1 MEKSYFT
8 KEDIDKNMLVSDFL
22 IGKQSVFFG
31 QEGNTRQF
39 LVYPPG
45 KDDYIVVF
53 ANMDRNDWYCTN
65 PVMGGKVT
73 DLAEKVFSMPLNAD
87 TLNTIY
93 KISSLIDSL
102 TKPST
107 YLIDPT
113 DKIQVSVDVTPLDHN
128 YSLIPLYCMGISQS
142 VAYKF
147 LKDGT
152 YTGIRDG
159 KEHHTPLFPNSNG
172 GYYSLGPNGWRTLGK
187 EGITLLGPTRD
198 LQRLCVFE
206 NPLDFLALQQKRH
219 KLGTEVFFDSDRYL
233 IINGKSNLDDALGH
247 VANHPEYYHVC
258 CFFPITDSGIEL
270 SAKFDDIC
278 RGTYRDSSRLYVG
291 HTSLADSLDYETR
304 AARNEGVSI
313 MTAKMNAAIERV
325 KRAKEAKEHE
335 AEIEAAKKQQTET
348 RAAERQQ
355 PKVRDVPQTPT
366 VRDTPKP
373 KSETTQTTQKVATDD
388 DNPKRGFRR

>member
-1 MEKSYFT
+1 MEKSYLT
-8 KEDIDKNMLVSDFL
+8 KEDINKNVLVSDFL
-22 IGKQSVFFG
+22 IGRQSVFFG

-65 PVMGGKVT
+65 PVMGGNVT
-73 DLAEKVFSMPLNAD
+73 DLAEKVFSMPPNGD
-87 TLNTIY
+87 TLNLIF
-93 KISSLIDSL
+93 KASSIIDRL

-107 YLIDPT
+107 FLIDPT
-113 DKIQVSVDVTPLDHN
+113 DKIQVPVDVTPIGHDN
-128 YSLIPLYCMGISQS
+128 SLILLYCMGISQS

-147 LKDGT
+147 MKDGA

-172 GYYSLGPNGWRTLGK
+172 GYYSLGTNGWRTMGK

-219 KLGTEVFFDSDRYL
+219 RLGTEVFFDSDRYL
-233 IINGKSNLDDALGH
+233 IINGKGNLDDALGH

-258 CFFPITDSGIEL
+258 CFFPVTDSGIEL

-304 AARNEGVSI
+304 AVRNEGVSI
-313 MTAKMNAAIERV
+313 MTAKMNAAIERE
-325 KRAKEAKEHE
+325 KKAKEAKGRE

-366 VRDTPKP
+366 VRDTPKL